1 MCLLHYLNEEKSLF
15 SHIFLCIGLHYKSYS
30 WLYYSSFFV
39 LDFYNLSLKGWE
51 LRDEHFCKE
60 LFYVAAWASEGW
72 RLVILIILLT
82 FLGSWVLPFYVW
94 HITSTKRTTIFYH
107 VWHGKNLEPIAKK
120 TALPGKANF
129 GLYIDQKRS
138 LIIFIYHKIRKPHI
152 FHKKR
157 LRDNEKW

>member
-1 MCLLHYLNEEKSLF
+1 MRKNLYSLIF
-15 SHIFLCIGLHYKSYS
+15 SYASVFIISLIVDFIIQAFLS
-30 WLYYSSFFV
+30 WL
-39 LDFYNLSLKGWE
+39 FYKLSLKEWE